1 MFPLRSSRL
10 SRTGIVHLNRKP
22 LYPLRAFCW
31 HSWIGEGWCHPPE
44 NPESEI
50 DDATLLVGTIHQLI
64 RIPLIVSS
72 RVLKHMKK
80 LFTNNG
86 QLSFLS
92 HLGLFFLGSLLIG
105 LALFY
110 SQSNL
115 TFLLGTIG
123 GILLIGFAGV
133 AWRSRERAIA
143 FIYSVHYSLFH
154 G

>member
-1 MFPLRSSRL
+1 
-10 SRTGIVHLNRKP
+10 
-22 LYPLRAFCW
+22 
-31 HSWIGEGWCHPPE
+31 
-44 NPESEI
+44 
-50 DDATLLVGTIHQLI
+50 
-64 RIPLIVSS
+64 
-72 RVLKHMKK
+72 MKK

-133 AWRSRERAIA
+133 SAKANTLGIKPFTQDPLGWRKAKES
-143 FIYSVHYSLFH
+143 YLSNKDDSSSK
-154 G
+154 